1 MAERG
6 KVAFSLG
13 KGGLGPKSNA
23 TVKKVPRAFD
33 EDDESDMTYPVVQ
46 TAIPM
51 SKAAQRQ
58 KEDAEKGDAS
68 AFDYDG
74 VYDKMKAIERQMKA
88 KDQEADKGRKSKYMD
103 KFMQAAEVRERDR
116 LRAESKI
123 IQRERAAEG
132 DKYAGKESFVTSAY
146 KEQQEELRRAEE
158 EEHIREARER
168 QKRKGVASFHQR
180 MLDEENQRRERA
192 IEALKDKDAK
202 VEIEATTEV
211 SDQQRAANAA
221 ALGRQVELNEENQI
235 VDKRALLT
243 SGLNVLK
250 RKDPPEKQDT
260 PPAASARAKRSQAM
274 EDDVEAIM
282 IPKVWAVNVSQWNR
296 PPYTQ
301 VKRQNAAF
309 EDKAGAQIK
318 NSIDQLLRPDDE
330 AGAEKALQYFRPI
343 DRIRSLIARIL
354 PRVFCASEGIKWSEV
369 HFEKE
374 PGGRPFVRLRD
385 MYFDFNLSHDG
396 DWVVMGFT
404 REPGVRVGVDVM
416 EMQLPSFEE
425 NSKSFCKTMDA
436 SMTDRERDYVMEIDD
451 EAEILDRLMHL
462 WTYKEAYTKAIGKG
476 LGCDFQQVEV
486 AFWEDPI
493 ILHVQGQK
501 LESIHWLD
509 LSLESGK
516 KATKSKVV
524 IAIDGLKSLSE
535 RTVLSEHDA
544 IQQGHLQVWQYDTF
558 IDIAPQKFM
567 LPLGIRN
574 GVRAAIR
581 APLQWGVRSFADRK
595 RGPKN
600 LRYVKGNPEFRRF
613 LEDSGFISSIP
624 EPPRA
629 LANASAHAL
638 RRTRLPVSK
647 AKALA
652 NASKALREQ
661 VAQDSISD
669 AAAVSAPALTEL
681 DELDSTE
688 QNQAASP
695 SPSTEFRTND
705 LPEVV
710 ARATAQS
717 YNFDVL
723 LSSGRLPES
732 WRWLE
737 DREVIYIPKWPST
750 KPGGGSVFV
759 FRSGCFVTWGMSSES
774 HLAFHRE
781 VIQPG
786 TVPVESDV
794 YTAPGD
800 EAMEY
805 VHLPNET
812 TRVVGDLI
820 VIGQPPHNGSLG
832 GLPLRPN
839 EQETTRGQ
847 AVFALQSRLAF
858 SQGIAASARL
868 SVQESALSEYLA
880 SVSPIPGQLA
890 AEGKVPLGR
899 REVIRKLGTLLSLR
913 QRVNL
918 DRDNFIDDPEVYWE
932 NSRMETLYRSTCTAL
947 DIQPRFEALNEK
959 LNHCENLLGV
969 LRALLTEKSSHRM
982 ELIIIYLIAFE
993 VVMAMLNH
1001 DYIPTP
1007 LAIWQYMFD
1016 TANPTESAT

>member
-1 MAERG
+1 
-6 KVAFSLG
+6 
-13 KGGLGPKSNA
+13 
-23 TVKKVPRAFD
+23 
-33 EDDESDMTYPVVQ
+33 
-46 TAIPM
+46 
-51 SKAAQRQ
+51 
-58 KEDAEKGDAS
+58 
-68 AFDYDG
+68 
-74 VYDKMKAIERQMKA
+74 
-88 KDQEADKGRKSKYMD
+88 
-103 KFMQAAEVRERDR
+103 
-116 LRAESKI
+116 
-123 IQRERAAEG
+123 
-132 DKYAGKESFVTSAY
+132 
-146 KEQQEELRRAEE
+146 
-158 EEHIREARER
+158 
-168 QKRKGVASFHQR
+168 
-180 MLDEENQRRERA
+180 
-192 IEALKDKDAK
+192 
-202 VEIEATTEV
+202 
-211 SDQQRAANAA
+211 
-221 ALGRQVELNEENQI
+221 
-235 VDKRALLT
+235 
-243 SGLNVLK
+243 
-250 RKDPPEKQDT
+250 
-260 PPAASARAKRSQAM
+260 
-274 EDDVEAIM
+274 M
-282 IPKVWAVNVSQWNR
+282 IPQVWAVNVSQWNR

-318 NSIDQLLRPDDE
+318 SSIDQLLRPDDE
-330 AGAEKALQYFRPI
+330 VGAEKALQYFRPI

-354 PRVFCASEGIKWSEV
+354 PRVYCANEGLEWSEI
-369 HFEKE
+369 HFDKE

-385 MYFDFNLSHDG
+385 RYFDFNLSHDG

-404 REPGVRVGVDVM
+404 REPGLRVGVDVM

-425 NSKSFCKTMDA
+425 SSKSFCKTMEA
-436 SMTDRERDYVMEIDD
+436 SMTDKERDYVLAIDD
-451 EAEILDRLMHL
+451 EAEILDRLLHL

-476 LGCDFQQVEV
+476 LGCDFRQVEV

-493 ILHVQGQK
+493 FLHVQGQK

-509 LSLESGK
+509 LSLESGE
-516 KATKSKVV
+516 KATKSKVA

-535 RTVLSEHDA
+535 RIVLFERDA
-544 IQQGHLQVWQYDTF
+544 IQQGHLQVWQYDAF
-558 IDIAPQKFM
+558 IDLALNF
-567 LPLGIRN
+567 
-574 GVRAAIR
+574 
-581 APLQWGVRSFADRK
+581 SDRK

-600 LRYVKGNPEFRRF
+600 LRYVKSNPEFRRF
-613 LEDSGFISSIP
+613 LEDSGFISSFP

-629 LANASAHAL
+629 SANASAYAL

-661 VAQDSISD
+661 VAQDSVGD

-681 DELDSTE
+681 DELVSAE
-688 QNQAASP
+688 QNLAASP
-695 SPSTEFRTND
+695 SPPTDFRINE

-723 LSSGRLPES
+723 LSSGRLPDS

-737 DREVIYIPKWPST
+737 DREVIYIPKWPSA

-759 FRSGCFVTWGMSSES
+759 FRSGCYVTWGMSSETQ
-774 HLAFHRE
+774 HAFHRE

-805 VHLPNET
+805 VHIPNET

-820 VIGQPPHNGSLG
+820 VIGQPPHGGGLG
-832 GLPLRPN
+832 GLPFRPN
-839 EQETTRGQ
+839 DQETTKGQ
-847 AVFALQSRLAF
+847 AVFTLQSQLAF

-899 REVIRKLGTLLSLR
+899 REVIRKLGTLLGLR

-932 NSRMETLYRSTCTAL
+932 NSRMETLYRSTCSAL

-1016 TANPTESAT
+1016 TASSTESAT